1 MQKTIEVAKGVK
13 VPLAF
18 TIEALEDFCEE
29 TETGLP
35 YIYYTLVRGK
45 GQFKTATR
53 LLYHVVKAGF
63 EDLGEKMPYSLAQV
77 EGWLKGTKG
86 PINYPLLSSFVA
98 VASQVLLSSNQ
109 EETQEEEVAEEQA
122 EETKN

>member
-1 MQKTIEVAKGVK
+1 
-13 VPLAF
+13 
-18 TIEALEDFCEE
+18 
-29 TETGLP
+29 
-35 YIYYTLVRGK
+35 
-45 GQFKTATR
+45 
-53 LLYHVVKAGF
+53 
-63 EDLGEKMPYSLAQV
+63 MPYSLTQV

-109 EETQEEEVAEEQA
+109 EETQEEIAEEQA